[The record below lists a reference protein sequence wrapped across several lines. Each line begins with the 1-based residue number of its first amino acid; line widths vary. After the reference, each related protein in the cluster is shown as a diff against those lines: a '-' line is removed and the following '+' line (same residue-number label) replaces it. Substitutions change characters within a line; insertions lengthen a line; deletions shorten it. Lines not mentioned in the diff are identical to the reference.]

1 MIKLRKITA
10 FMLSLL
16 VLITCSSNTALA
28 SELDDNSNNDGVYI
42 NTFDND
48 SDIALYYTNIDSISA
63 SIKESGAKVY
73 LSTTVV
79 SKKKNNIKIVMCLER
94 LDGSYYK
101 PVANWDKTGNDI
113 ILEVSA
119 SRVIN
124 VLKKYRLRS
133 VVTIGNESVT
143 VYRYL

>member
-16 VLITCSSNTALA
+16 VLITCGSNTAFA
-28 SELDDNSNNDGVYI
+28 SELDNPSNDGFYV

-63 SIKESGAKVY
+63 SIKESGAKAY

-101 PVANWDKTGNDI
+101 PVANWDKTGNDTV
-113 ILEVSA
+113 LEVSA